1 MPLPQNTVAVV
12 ELFHVSNF
20 THLESDFSGNSKFGS
35 SETKFQFDQY

>member
-20 THLESDFSGNSKFGS
+20 TNLESDFAGNSKDWS
-35 SETKFQFDQY
+35 SETKFRFDQ